1 MKAWIKHKNEAGF
14 WFTFLLTI
22 YVSVTQNSFV
32 MGGLIV
38 LLLVQ
43 FRLQY
48 ISFVFSD
55 QRKTRVVQA
64 VLKAI
69 SKTLPRSYMISDL
82 KVVRVTRLWG
92 RGETCILIWE
102 HNGIFTFGRISHTF
116 MTYSSKKALN
126 FLSNQLDT
134 VGDRTKA

>member
-14 WFTFLLTI
+14 WFTLLLTI
-22 YVSVTQNSFV
+22 YTSVTQNSFV

-55 QRKTRVVQA
+55 QRKFKVVQA

-69 SKTLPRSYMISDL
+69 SKALPRSYMISDL
-82 KVVRVTRLWG
+82 KVVHVKRLWG
-92 RGETCILIWE
+92 RGETCILIRE
-102 HNGIFTFGRISHTF
+102 QNGIYTLDRTSHTF
-116 MTYSSKKALN
+116 ITYSSKKALN
-126 FLSNQLDT
+126 FLSDQLNKE
-134 VGDRTKA
+134 VPQLRA